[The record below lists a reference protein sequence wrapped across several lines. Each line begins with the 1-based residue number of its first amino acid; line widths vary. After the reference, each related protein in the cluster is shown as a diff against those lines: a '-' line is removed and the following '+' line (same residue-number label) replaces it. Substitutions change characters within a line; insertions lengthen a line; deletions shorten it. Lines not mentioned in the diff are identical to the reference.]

1 MQATLFVD
9 IETLENDEGHICL
22 ASEHEC
28 ALLNPNVG
36 DIWFTPR
43 AIPLSGEDEASNFYI
58 VSRVMQEYGAPMKV
72 TLNKWSGNPYLD
84 IQQGYLNFSK
94 EGTEYTLNELSALV
108 LKYGLEVS
116 RNTPYRLLEKEDQVG

>member
-1 MQATLFVD
+1 MQATLFLD
-9 IETLENDEGHICL
+9 IESLENDEGHICL
-22 ASEHEC
+22 ASEHER

-43 AIPLSGEDEASNFYI
+43 AIPLASDDGGSNFYI
-58 VSRVMQEYGAPMKV
+58 VSRVMQEYGEPMKV
-72 TLNKWSGNPYLD
+72 TLNEWSGNPHVD

-94 EGTEYTLNELSALV
+94 EGTEYTLNELFGLV

-116 RNTPYRLLEKEDQVG
+116 RNTPYRLLEKED